1 MEKWKASLYRAALAL
16 QPRPAWLRAGAQLF
30 RAQGNIP
37 ARQAEGIRRALQAH
51 CAVGAAVAL
60 VVSLTLVVTVVAA
73 KLVGCTLPMLAKK
86 IGFDPAVMASPFI
99 TTIVDALALLV
110 YFSFATQILG
120 I

>member
-30 RAQGNIP
+30 SAQGNIP

-60 VVSLTLVVTVVAA
+60 FALFYPAITGVVCSRGYIKMLEW
-73 KLVGCTLPMLAKK
+73 LPSWTFL
-86 IGFDPAVMASPFI
+86 FF
-99 TTIVDALALLV
+99 
-110 YFSFATQILG
+110 
-120 I
+120 